1 MSEDQKTPP
10 AEAATGKKGL
20 ISRLVKLWAKVQAIL
35 FTVMPV
41 IIGLVLLG
49 LIIREVNQDS
59 IEVAPIQVP
68 AQLAATGLTAE
79 VVALRLLDQIAAAE
93 RIVTSERVVRP
104 HVELTGQKP
113 DFTVPV
119 AGISLRSLADIARNI
134 LGIAPRRVSGEIIQ
148 DGDKLRLRL
157 RIAGQGQIADIGG
170 FGINQVDALL
180 AAGAPEVWRII
191 FPKLYAWHL
200 AQTVGVETEVRERL
214 TRMLMLEGQAPDV
227 QLTARALIGR
237 SFIRSG
243 RGQDAF
249 EIFDALVASHPKDD
263 AYLYGRGR
271 AHSLMGRLDAAM
283 EDFERARQMD
293 PTAFWVHTGI
303 AIVMRVRGEYA
314 KALEEI
320 NKGLTL
326 RPDDPT
332 AIIEKG
338 EIMLGLGRS
347 QEALKLVQDALIYD
361 PYAPGA
367 HFLLGRLLFAQY
379 DFKGALEAMTE
390 ATRRAPTYMDAR
402 LGLAE
407 VFLMSGRPAE
417 AEASMR
423 TALNLGPVPPRLE
436 GQVARLRGALKE
448 VRDPAAH

>member
-1 MSEDQKTPP
+1 MSEEQKTPP
-10 AEAATGKKGL
+10 AEEATGKKGL
-20 ISRLVKLWAKVQAIL
+20 ISRLVKLWTKVQAVL

-41 IIGLVLLG
+41 IIGLVLIG

-68 AQLAATGLTAE
+68 ARLAATGLTAE

-148 DGDKLRLRL
+148 EDDNIRLRL
-157 RIAGQGQIADIGG
+157 RIAGHGQIADIGG

-200 AQTVGVETEVRERL
+200 AQTLGVETEVRERL
-214 TRMLMLEGQAPDV
+214 SRMLMLDVKDPDV
-227 QLTARALIGR
+227 QRTVRALIGR

-243 RGQDAF
+243 RGQDAY

-263 AYLYGRGR
+263 AYLFGRGR
-271 AHSLMGRLDAAM
+271 AQTLLGRLDAAM
-283 EDFERARQMD
+283 EDFERARQLD

-303 AIVMRVRGEYA
+303 AQVMRARREFA

-320 NKGLTL
+320 DKGLTL

-332 AIIEKG
+332 GLTEKA

-347 QEALKLVQDALIYD
+347 QEAFKLVQDALIYD
-361 PYAPGA
+361 PYSPGA
-367 HFLLGRLLFAQY
+367 HFLLGRLRLAQY

-390 ATRRAPTYMDAR
+390 ATRRAPTFMDAR

-407 VFLMSGRPAE
+407 VFLLSGRPAE
-417 AEASMR
+417 AEANLR
-423 TALNLGPVPPRLE
+423 LALSLGPVPPRLE
-436 GQVARLRGALKE
+436 GQVARLRGAFKE
-448 VRDPAAH
+448 VLDPVN

>member
-1 MSEDQKTPP
+1 MSEEQKTPP

-20 ISRLVKLWAKVQAIL
+20 ISRLVKLWTKVQAVL

-41 IIGLVLLG
+41 IIGVVLIG

-68 AQLAATGLTAE
+68 ARLAATGLTAE

-148 DGDKLRLRL
+148 EDDNIRLRL
-157 RIAGQGQIADIGG
+157 RIAGHGQIADIGG

-200 AQTVGVETEVRERL
+200 AQTLGVETEVRERL
-214 TRMLMLEGQAPDV
+214 SRMLMLDVKDPDV
-227 QLTARALIGR
+227 QRTVRALIGR

-243 RGQDAF
+243 RGQDAY

-263 AYLYGRGR
+263 AYLFGRGR
-271 AHSLMGRLDAAM
+271 AQTLLGRLDAAM
-283 EDFERARQMD
+283 EDFERARQLD

-303 AIVMRVRGEYA
+303 AQVMRARREFA

-320 NKGLTL
+320 DKGLTL

-332 AIIEKG
+332 GLTEKA

-347 QEALKLVQDALIYD
+347 QEAFKLVQDALIYD
-361 PYAPGA
+361 PYSPGA
-367 HFLLGRLLFAQY
+367 HFLLGRLRLAQY

-390 ATRRAPTYMDAR
+390 ATRRAPTFMDAR

-407 VFLMSGRPAE
+407 VFLLSGRPAD
-417 AEASMR
+417 AEASLRM
-423 TALNLGPVPPRLE
+423 ALSLGPVPPRLE
-436 GQVARLRGALKE
+436 GQVARLRGAFKE
-448 VRDPAAH
+448 VLDPAY

>member
-1 MSEDQKTPP
+1 MSEEQKTPP
-10 AEAATGKKGL
+10 AEEATGKKGL
-20 ISRLVKLWAKVQAIL
+20 ISRLVKLWTKVQAVL

-41 IIGLVLLG
+41 IIGLVLIG

-68 AQLAATGLTAE
+68 ARLAATGLTAE

-148 DGDKLRLRL
+148 EDDNIRLRL
-157 RIAGQGQIADIGG
+157 RIAGHGQIADIGG

-200 AQTVGVETEVRERL
+200 AQTLGVETEVRERL
-214 TRMLMLEGQAPDV
+214 SRMLMLDVKDPDV
-227 QLTARALIGR
+227 QRTVRALIGR

-243 RGQDAF
+243 RGQDAY

-263 AYLYGRGR
+263 AYLFGRGR
-271 AHSLMGRLDAAM
+271 AQTLLGRLDAAM
-283 EDFERARQMD
+283 EDFERARQLD

-303 AIVMRVRGEYA
+303 AQVMRARREFA

-320 NKGLTL
+320 DKGLTL

-332 AIIEKG
+332 GLTEKA

-347 QEALKLVQDALIYD
+347 QEAFKLVQDALIYD
-361 PYAPGA
+361 PYSPGA
-367 HFLLGRLLFAQY
+367 HFLLGRLRLAQY
-379 DFKGALEAMTE
+379 DFKGALEAMTK
-390 ATRRAPTYMDAR
+390 ATRRAPTFMDAR

-407 VFLMSGRPAE
+407 VFLLSGRPAD
-417 AEASMR
+417 AEASLRM
-423 TALNLGPVPPRLE
+423 ALSLGPVPPRLE
-436 GQVARLRGALKE
+436 GQVARLRGAFKE
-448 VRDPAAH
+448 VLDPAY

>member
-1 MSEDQKTPP
+1 MSEEQKTPP
-10 AEAATGKKGL
+10 AEEATGKKGL
-20 ISRLVKLWAKVQAIL
+20 ISRLVKLWTKVQAVL

-41 IIGLVLLG
+41 IIGLVLIG

-68 AQLAATGLTAE
+68 ARLAATGLTAE

-148 DGDKLRLRL
+148 EDDNIRLRL
-157 RIAGQGQIADIGG
+157 RIAGHGQIADIGG

-200 AQTVGVETEVRERL
+200 AQTLGVETEVRERL
-214 TRMLMLEGQAPDV
+214 SRMLMLDVKDPDV
-227 QLTARALIGR
+227 QRTVRALIGR

-243 RGQDAF
+243 RGQDAY

-263 AYLYGRGR
+263 AYLFGRGR
-271 AHSLMGRLDAAM
+271 AQTLLGRLDAAM
-283 EDFERARQMD
+283 EDFERARQLD

-303 AIVMRVRGEYA
+303 AQVMRARREFA

-320 NKGLTL
+320 DKGLTL

-332 AIIEKG
+332 GLTEKA

-347 QEALKLVQDALIYD
+347 QEAFKLVQDALIYD
-361 PYAPGA
+361 PYSPGA
-367 HFLLGRLLFAQY
+367 HFLLGRLRLAQY

-390 ATRRAPTYMDAR
+390 ATRRAPTFMDAR

-407 VFLMSGRPAE
+407 GFLLSGRPAD
-417 AEASMR
+417 AEASLRM
-423 TALNLGPVPPRLE
+423 ALSLGPVPPRLE
-436 GQVARLRGALKE
+436 GQVARLRGAFKE
-448 VRDPAAH
+448 VLDPVN

>member
-1 MSEDQKTPP
+1 MSEEQKTPP
-10 AEAATGKKGL
+10 AEEATGKKGL
-20 ISRLVKLWAKVQAIL
+20 ISRLVKLWTKVQAVL

-41 IIGLVLLG
+41 IIGLVLIG

-68 AQLAATGLTAE
+68 ARLAATGLTAE

-148 DGDKLRLRL
+148 EDDNIRLRL
-157 RIAGQGQIADIGG
+157 RIAGHGQIADIGG

-200 AQTVGVETEVRERL
+200 AQTLGVETEVRERL
-214 TRMLMLEGQAPDV
+214 SRMLMLDVKDPDV
-227 QLTARALIGR
+227 QRTVRALIGR

-243 RGQDAF
+243 RGQDAY

-271 AHSLMGRLDAAM
+271 AQTLLGRLDAAM
-283 EDFERARQMD
+283 EDFERARQLD

-303 AIVMRVRGEYA
+303 AQVMRARREFA

-320 NKGLTL
+320 DKGLTL

-332 AIIEKG
+332 GLTEKA

-347 QEALKLVQDALIYD
+347 QEAFKLVQDALIYD
-361 PYAPGA
+361 PYSPGA
-367 HFLLGRLLFAQY
+367 HFLLGRLRLAQY

-390 ATRRAPTYMDAR
+390 ATRRAPTFMDAR

-407 VFLMSGRPAE
+407 VFLLSGRPAD
-417 AEASMR
+417 AEASLRM
-423 TALNLGPVPPRLE
+423 ALSLGPVPPRLE
-436 GQVARLRGALKE
+436 GQVARLRGAFKE
-448 VRDPAAH
+448 VLDPAY

>member
-1 MSEDQKTPP
+1 MSEEQKTPP
-10 AEAATGKKGL
+10 AEEATGKKGL
-20 ISRLVKLWAKVQAIL
+20 ISRLVKLWTKVQAVL

-41 IIGLVLLG
+41 IIGLVLIG

-68 AQLAATGLTAE
+68 ARLAATGLTAE

-148 DGDKLRLRL
+148 EDDNIRLRL
-157 RIAGQGQIADIGG
+157 RIAGHGQIADIGG

-200 AQTVGVETEVRERL
+200 AQTLGVETEVRERL
-214 TRMLMLEGQAPDV
+214 SRMLLLDAKDPDV
-227 QLTARALIGR
+227 QRTVRALIGR

-243 RGQDAF
+243 RGQDAY

-271 AHSLMGRLDAAM
+271 AQTLLGRLDAAM
-283 EDFERARQMD
+283 EDFERARQLD

-303 AIVMRVRGEYA
+303 AQVMRARREFA

-320 NKGLTL
+320 DKGLTL

-332 AIIEKG
+332 GLTEKA

-347 QEALKLVQDALIYD
+347 QEAFKLVQDALIYD
-361 PYAPGA
+361 PYSPGA
-367 HFLLGRLLFAQY
+367 HFLLGRLRLAQY

-390 ATRRAPTYMDAR
+390 ATRRAPTFMDAR

-407 VFLMSGRPAE
+407 VFLLSGRPAD
-417 AEASMR
+417 AEASLRM
-423 TALNLGPVPPRLE
+423 ALSLGPVPPRLE
-436 GQVARLRGALKE
+436 GQVARLRGAFKE
-448 VRDPAAH
+448 VLDPVN

>member
-1 MSEDQKTPP
+1 MSEEQKTPP
-10 AEAATGKKGL
+10 AEEATGKKGL
-20 ISRLVKLWAKVQAIL
+20 ISRLVKLWTKVQAVL

-41 IIGLVLLG
+41 IIGLVLIG

-68 AQLAATGLTAE
+68 ARLAATGLTAE

-148 DGDKLRLRL
+148 EDDNIRLRL
-157 RIAGQGQIADIGG
+157 RIAGHGQIADIGG

-200 AQTVGVETEVRERL
+200 AQTLGVETEVRERL
-214 TRMLMLEGQAPDV
+214 SRMLMLDVKDPDV
-227 QLTARALIGR
+227 QRTVRALIGR

-243 RGQDAF
+243 RGQDAY

-263 AYLYGRGR
+263 AYLFGRGR
-271 AHSLMGRLDAAM
+271 AQTLLGRLDAAM
-283 EDFERARQMD
+283 EDFERARQLD

-303 AIVMRVRGEYA
+303 AQVMRARREFA

-320 NKGLTL
+320 DKGLTL

-332 AIIEKG
+332 GLTEKA

-347 QEALKLVQDALIYD
+347 QEAFKLVQDALIYD
-361 PYAPGA
+361 PYSPGA
-367 HFLLGRLLFAQY
+367 HFLLGRLRLAQY

-390 ATRRAPTYMDAR
+390 ATRRAPTFMDAR

-407 VFLMSGRPAE
+407 VFLLSGRPAD
-417 AEASMR
+417 AEASLRM
-423 TALNLGPVPPRLE
+423 ALSLGPVPPRLE
-436 GQVARLRGALKE
+436 GQVARMRGAFKE
-448 VRDPAAH
+448 VRDPSAH

>member
-1 MSEDQKTPP
+1 MSEEQKTPP

-20 ISRLVKLWAKVQAIL
+20 ISRLMKLWAKFQAAL

-41 IIGLVLLG
+41 IIGLVLIG

-68 AQLAATGLTAE
+68 ARLAATGLTAE

-148 DGDKLRLRL
+148 EDDNIRLRL
-157 RIAGQGQIADIGG
+157 RIAGHGQIADIGG

-200 AQTVGVETEVRERL
+200 AQTLGVETEVRERL
-214 TRMLMLEGQAPDV
+214 SRMLMLDVKDPDV
-227 QLTARALIGR
+227 QRTVRALIGR

-243 RGQDAF
+243 RGQDAY

-263 AYLYGRGR
+263 AYLFGRGR
-271 AHSLMGRLDAAM
+271 AQTLLGRLDAAM
-283 EDFERARQMD
+283 EDFERARQLD

-303 AIVMRVRGEYA
+303 AQVMRARREFA

-320 NKGLTL
+320 DKGLTL

-332 AIIEKG
+332 GLTEKA

-347 QEALKLVQDALIYD
+347 QEAFKLVQDALIYD
-361 PYAPGA
+361 PYSPGA
-367 HFLLGRLLFAQY
+367 HFLLGRLRLAQY

-390 ATRRAPTYMDAR
+390 ATRRAPTFMDAR

-407 VFLMSGRPAE
+407 VFLLSGRPAD
-417 AEASMR
+417 AEASLRM
-423 TALNLGPVPPRLE
+423 ALSLGPVPPRLE
-436 GQVARLRGALKE
+436 GQVARMRGAFKE
-448 VRDPAAH
+448 VRDPSAH

>member
-1 MSEDQKTPP
+1 
-10 AEAATGKKGL
+10 
-20 ISRLVKLWAKVQAIL
+20 VKLWTKVQAVL

-41 IIGLVLLG
+41 IIGVVLIG

-68 AQLAATGLTAE
+68 ARLAATGLTAE

-148 DGDKLRLRL
+148 EDDNIRLRL
-157 RIAGQGQIADIGG
+157 RIAGHGQIADIGG

-200 AQTVGVETEVRERL
+200 AQTLGVETEVRERL
-214 TRMLMLEGQAPDV
+214 SRMLMLDVKDPDV
-227 QLTARALIGR
+227 QRTVRALIGR

-243 RGQDAF
+243 RGQDAY

-263 AYLYGRGR
+263 AYLFGRGR
-271 AHSLMGRLDAAM
+271 AQTLLGRLDAAM
-283 EDFERARQMD
+283 EDFERARQLD

-303 AIVMRVRGEYA
+303 AQVMRARREFA

-320 NKGLTL
+320 DKGLTL

-332 AIIEKG
+332 GLTEKA

-347 QEALKLVQDALIYD
+347 QEAFKLVQDALIYD
-361 PYAPGA
+361 PYSPGA
-367 HFLLGRLLFAQY
+367 HFLLGRLRLAQY

-390 ATRRAPTYMDAR
+390 ATRRAPTFMDAR

-407 VFLMSGRPAE
+407 VFLLSGRPAD
-417 AEASMR
+417 AEASLRM
-423 TALNLGPVPPRLE
+423 ALSLGPVPPRLE
-436 GQVARLRGALKE
+436 GQVARMRGAFKE
-448 VRDPAAH
+448 VRDPSAH